1 VACELSFSI
10 LKVIKT
16 RLRNTMNEDKLEAF
30 MLMASNKDILNNLD
44 SDQVIELLKNKS
56 KLFLRELSYQ
66 GACT

>member
-1 VACELSFSI
+1 VTCERSFSI

-30 MLMASNKDILNNLD
+30 MLMASNKDILNDLD

-56 KLFLRELSYQ
+56 KLFLRELSY
-66 GACT
+66 

>member
-1 VACELSFSI
+1 VACERSFSI

-56 KLFLRELSYQ
+56 KLFLRELSY
-66 GACT
+66 